1 MRIWRS
7 GGERAVVCS
16 PTECSVVVLRLFG
29 GPASVRGSARVV
41 RGRACGGA
49 VVGGVCVEEGESG
62 GGGERWWRVL
72 ASGGSQRAGF
82 GRRLAADGSDGAG
95 QVDRAGR
102 NEAASKPA
110 SKQSG
115 VPRRKAARE
124 QSRGEGQGRARQA
137 GRSNARQQAFA
148 TSTSTSSMGRA
159 KAGLCVPDDLPFAG

>member
-7 GGERAVVCS
+7 GGEGAVVFS

-29 GPASVRGSARVV
+29 GPAGVCGSARVV

-49 VVGGVCVEEGESG
+49 VVGGVGVEEGESG

-102 NEAASKPA
+102 SEAASKQA

-115 VPRRKAARE
+115 VPRRKAASA

-137 GRSNARQQAFA
+137 GWQVKRPA
-148 TSTSTSSMGRA
+148 TSVRNVNVNVDGESKGWLVCAR
-159 KAGLCVPDDLPFAG
+159 

>member
-1 MRIWRS
+1 M
-7 GGERAVVCS
+7 VFS

-29 GPASVRGSARVV
+29 GPAGVCGSARVV

-49 VVGGVCVEEGESG
+49 VVGGVGVEEGESG

-102 NEAASKPA
+102 SEAASKQA

-115 VPRRKAARE
+115 VPRRKAASA

-148 TSTSTSSMGRA
+148 TSTSTSMGRA
-159 KAGLCVPDDLPFAG
+159 KAGLCVPDDLPFAGR